1 MFNFV
6 ELNENVV
13 YIAENVKYTLK
24 SETDEIK
31 QIKSLNSALNI
42 CFNSHYKQDP
52 SKLNEIKRNIF
63 SYLLKNHLGEKL
75 LVPSP
80 PLNFNL
86 IVHLTIQN
94 HFDDLID
101 IIEQFQSNGIVLN
114 LYEKLETYL
123 DLYSDRTN
131 QFYLFAINLLLK
143 LKFNSKFNIQ
153 SIEVKLLNILQSASK
168 PLIIN
173 DHLRINNYLNK
184 GLDCFYTF
192 LKLNEAIKNIDVLT
206 DQFNANKQEID
217 YLCSLMF
224 YLTNNKFE
232 PIIKYS
238 LNRVDNAFE
247 LLSLMKL
254 MKCENKFYSY
264 LKELIEYS
272 YDLIFDEYF
281 IMKQRLVGF
290 EQLLNKYIFLNND
303 LKLNEKEIDVLQ
315 CVQDYITN
323 ENDLY
328 SILKRLETIIE
339 DKDLVHKLTQIFWT
353 IFEEFD
359 FEKKLSFI
367 SNKIYENHELILDE
381 KNSVVC
387 LLDANYNVDL
397 TLVINQLSY
406 ENCEDL
412 QVQY

>member
-1 MFNFV
+1 
-6 ELNENVV
+6 
-13 YIAENVKYTLK
+13 
-24 SETDEIK
+24 
-31 QIKSLNSALNI
+31 
-42 CFNSHYKQDP
+42 
-52 SKLNEIKRNIF
+52 
-63 SYLLKNHLGEKL
+63 
-75 LVPSP
+75 
-80 PLNFNL
+80 
-86 IVHLTIQN
+86 
-94 HFDDLID
+94 
-101 IIEQFQSNGIVLN
+101 

-323 ENDLY
+323 GTLP
-328 SILKRLETIIE
+328 SISKKRKEVNTVITSSSSSTRQ
-339 DKDLVHKLTQIFWT
+339 KRGTRGGSTKRKNNRNSKNRNKNKNKNKNKTQRRKRKT
-353 IFEEFD
+353 HRR
-359 FEKKLSFI
+359 K
-367 SNKIYENHELILDE
+367 
-381 KNSVVC
+381 C
-387 LLDANYNVDL
+387 
-397 TLVINQLSY
+397 
-406 ENCEDL
+406 
-412 QVQY
+412 

>member
-1 MFNFV
+1 
-6 ELNENVV
+6 
-13 YIAENVKYTLK
+13 
-24 SETDEIK
+24 
-31 QIKSLNSALNI
+31 
-42 CFNSHYKQDP
+42 
-52 SKLNEIKRNIF
+52 
-63 SYLLKNHLGEKL
+63 
-75 LVPSP
+75 
-80 PLNFNL
+80 
-86 IVHLTIQN
+86 
-94 HFDDLID
+94 
-101 IIEQFQSNGIVLN
+101 
-114 LYEKLETYL
+114 
-123 DLYSDRTN
+123 
-131 QFYLFAINLLLK
+131 LFAINLLLK

-264 LKELIEYS
+264 LRELIEYS